1 MVQKNN
7 LNKKLIIICGPT
19 ASGKTELALECA
31 KILNTEIISA
41 DSMNVYCGLDVGTA
55 KPNKTEREQVKH
67 HLIDVVSPLN
77 SFSVGNYKKKA
88 EPIIEK
94 LFSEN
99 KTPIICGGTGF
110 YVNSLIYNLSYGK
123 SPANLIAREKYFNLV
138 EEKGAEY
145 VYNILLSVDP
155 ESAKKIHFNDVKRVV
170 RALEIY
176 ESGVK
181 KSELNDLNLP
191 IRDYLA
197 YYIDFDRSILYDR
210 IDKRVDIMIEN
221 GLIEEVSGLV
231 NSGIDIS
238 YQCMQGIGY
247 KEVYSYL
254 KNKISLEECINLIKL
269 NTRHYAKR
277 QLTFFKKLPNLIA
290 LKPNYSKILA
300 ERIVGDL
307 CK

>member
-41 DSMNVYCGLDVGTA
+41 DSMNVYCGLDVGTV
-55 KPNKTEREQVKH
+55 KPNRTEREQVKH

-77 SFSVGNYKKKA
+77 SFSVGDYKEKA

-181 KSELNDLNLP
+181 KSELNDLNVP

-197 YYIDFDRSILYDR
+197 YYIDFDRSTLYDR

-254 KNKISLEECINLIKL
+254 KNEISLEECINLIKL